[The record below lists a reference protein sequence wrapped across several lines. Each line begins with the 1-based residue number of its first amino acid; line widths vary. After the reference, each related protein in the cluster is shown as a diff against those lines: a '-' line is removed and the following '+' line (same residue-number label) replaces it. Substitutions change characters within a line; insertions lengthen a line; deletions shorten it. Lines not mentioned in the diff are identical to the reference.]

1 MRALTTSFIAMTCAV
16 ALAACGGGSGGGADD
31 DGGGGNIDAGDGSGI
46 DSGPPGTPG
55 VGCTE
60 ADIDLTKP
68 QCSNCADDDEDGLID
83 GFDPECT
90 GPLDQREDSFAT
102 GIPGDNIDA
111 KKQDCFFDGNSGAD
125 PTNGTGSG
133 QISTCCLLL
142 DGECPKTLGGGDDGV
157 GSFNRATD
165 CNYGAAEYCIPLT
178 PPGCDCFGCCTI
190 CVDAN
195 ESREAGCYDVLTNP
209 QAAAGCSQETVGTD
223 ACLTCQKFTAC
234 SGGECNADPED
245 CILCP
250 GETVDDLP
258 EACNDQNVCPGGQT
272 ACSSSAD
279 CVGDQYCN
287 VGCCTA
293 GVP

>member
-1 MRALTTSFIAMTCAV
+1 MRTSTGLFALLTAV
-16 ALAACGGGSGGGADD
+16 AVAACGGSDVPLDG
-31 DGGGGNIDAGDGSGI
+31 DGGNNGGVDA
-46 DSGPPGTPG
+46 PPGTTP
-55 VGCTE
+55 
-60 ADIDLTKP
+60 
-68 QCSNCADDDEDGLID
+68 CSAPTLENAECNNCVDDDSDGLID

-90 GPLDQREDSFAT
+90 GPLDNREDSFAT

-142 DGECPKTLGGGDDGV
+142 DGQCPRELGGGDDGV

-165 CNYGAAEYCIPLT
+165 CDYGGVEYCLPLV

-190 CVDAN
+190 CV
-195 ESREAGCYDVLTNP
+195 EAGCFDILTNP
-209 QAAAGCSQETVGTD
+209 QAAEGCTQETVGTD
-223 ACLTCQKFTAC
+223 ACRACVKYQAC
-234 SGGECNADPED
+234 SGGECNADPDD

-258 EACNDQNVCPGGQT
+258 ERCNDTNECPGGLTPCQ
-272 ACSSSAD
+272 SGAD
-279 CVGDQYCN
+279 CSGDQYCST
-287 VGCCTA
+287 GCCVSS
-293 GVP
+293 VP